1 MNNIL
6 ISAVLVL
13 GLIYSWKDKSKQKN
27 DYKET
32 EKIEKWVEQN
42 PSASKVLVL
51 DNGKPLVANIET
63 TKRVEKM
70 IDLIS
75 SFTDKDNV
83 IAYSIFT
90 ENLKTEF
97 SLIFQRCTM
106 KVDAHKQSHNFL
118 TPTNDVFETLSST
131 DIKEYQES

>member
-106 KVDAHKQSHNFL
+106 KGDAHKQSHNFL